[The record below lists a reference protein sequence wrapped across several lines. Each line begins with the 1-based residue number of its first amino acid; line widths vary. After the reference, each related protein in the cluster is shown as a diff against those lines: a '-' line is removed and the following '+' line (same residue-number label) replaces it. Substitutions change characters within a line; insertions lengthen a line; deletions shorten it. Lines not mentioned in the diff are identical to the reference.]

1 MEKSIAP
8 AWEGVISEA
17 QLAGMK
23 AGEGIGEG
31 LDLGTKNSK
40 TKAESSVD
48 NVGRWSNEALHRIQ
62 AYTEAGGGMRGK
74 VLSTTG
80 SLVEPTAGPNTLTE
94 NRLDAA
100 RADQANQAKV
110 AMLMQKAVE
119 QLILLNKKKDEQA
132 PVVLGPA
139 VL

>member
-1 MEKSIAP
+1 
-8 AWEGVISEA
+8 
-17 QLAGMK
+17 
-23 AGEGIGEG
+23 
-31 LDLGTKNSK
+31 
-40 TKAESSVD
+40 
-48 NVGRWSNEALHRIQ
+48 
-62 AYTEAGGGMRGK
+62 MRGK